1 MITQTENYR
10 TAAANKLNEEYKTFK
25 GDRYQQVMKSAVRDA
40 LLNFIEQDNE
50 FAQAVAQGG
59 TFGDC
64 MKAVSKGVS
73 SSISDIDAYK
83 RAVQYYF
90 PGADI
95 SFTMTIKLN
104 PHEKITENAPADSEQ
119 KPAEAPKASAL
130 SLSLDD
136 LF

>member
-1 MITQTENYR
+1 MITQETNYR
-10 TAAANKLNEEYKTFK
+10 QQAKDKLNEEYKNFK
-25 GDRYQQVMKSAVRDA
+25 GDRYQQAMRSAVKDA
-40 LLNFIEQDNE
+40 LLTFIEQDNE

-59 TFGDC
+59 SFADC

-95 SFTMTIKLN
+95 SFIMTIKVN
-104 PHEKITENAPADSEQ
+104 PHEDNNVIEAAPNVETELKS
-119 KPAEAPKASAL
+119 SAL

>member
-10 TAAANKLNEEYKTFK
+10 TAAADKLNKEYKAFG
-25 GDRYQQVMKSAVRDA
+25 GDKYQQVMKSAVKDA

-59 TFGDC
+59 SFGDC
-64 MKAVSKGVS
+64 MKAVSKGIGNA
-73 SSISDIDAYK
+73 ISDIDAYR

-95 SFTMTIKLN
+95 SFIMTIRVN
-104 PHEKITENAPADSEQ
+104 PHEDKVIEAAPNVETELKS
-119 KPAEAPKASAL
+119 SAL

>member
-25 GDRYQQVMKSAVRDA
+25 GDRYQQVMKSGVRDA
-40 LLNFIEQDNE
+40 LLNFVEQDNE

-59 TFGDC
+59 SFGDC
-64 MKAVSKGVS
+64 MKAVSKGIGNA
-73 SSISDIDAYK
+73 ISDIDAYK

-95 SFTMTIKLN
+95 SFIMTIRVN
-104 PHEKITENAPADSEQ
+104 PHEDNNVIEAAPNVETELKS
-119 KPAEAPKASAL
+119 SAL